1 MSFTDSPCVQYCLY
15 NYEKDYCEG
24 CGRNLLE
31 ITDWDQ
37 YSDNKKTLIV
47 EDSRKRLGKV
57 K

>member
-1 MSFTDSPCVQYCLY
+1 MSFTDSPCIQYCLY